1 MMIENSQP
9 PNESPEAS
17 PSSNV
22 STTVSDSLAE
32 FIPGQLTAF
41 DSSEQPFAEISD
53 DEEKI
58 LNELVIIASR
68 TDVASRRFE
77 VEQAWEARLF
87 ERGYQHLLPRRG
99 GGWSL
104 PGEGSKWGPLSTA
117 DSSALYST
125 NIYGRDKDIIVAAIA
140 RETPQIQFFP
150 QDPSKVIDMLTAEQA
165 NKYKAIYVK
174 NNELRQRLAELA
186 YYYYTDDRAILY
198 TRYVVDAQRFGTNED
213 GSPCGREITSVFGKL
228 EGKVPMQAT
237 CQKEMHFIQLYNEID
252 VATAKARYP
261 WAAKNIRPGSCGI
274 GEIELDKIARVN
286 TKLALLGSY
295 VTGDALMREVTEQ
308 YTWLR
313 PEAFYD
319 ECVSD
324 EIRASFLEKFP
335 KGCLI
340 VYAGQTFCFA
350 RAESM
355 DDKLVIT
362 HAMPGI
368 GQNRRALGTNNI
380 SVQKRLNAY
389 FDIMDDFFRKTVPRR
404 HYDSEAFDVTALQ
417 RQDNTPGGSGP
428 FLRQPGVTVDQ
439 LVFVEPTPQPQP
451 SLPEFTKMFF
461 DEMPAS
467 LSGAVPALFGGST
480 NTDTVG
486 GIAMQRDQALAR
498 IGMPWNQAK
507 QAFSEACRQ
516 AVMAAALRPDPIS
529 ESLPNGNVEIDPQL
543 LRGNIVCYP
552 EYDQSFPETWK
563 ERELR
568 YTEIVMQ
575 APQNPFYAALL
586 KVPGNLRA
594 IAENIRMAD
603 LELPGEASVKKALI
617 AIDILKMSQA
627 LPNPE
632 FLQREQQIEQVKLG
646 MQQSAQR
653 GEVIPPEAQQMLA
666 QAAQALNQ
674 MPQEVPSVQVA
685 PDASENH
692 EIEAETAFYWLNSE
706 EGIKFKSGDAN
717 QQAGFHNVF
726 LFWQDHE
733 EMAKKLA
740 PPPVAPMPH
749 VSIPY
754 DKIPP
759 EAQTQA
765 LAHAGIQT
773 TPADTQQKQLTDTQ
787 HEIAKKIV
795 PKTVPAS
802 ENIQVSRIKRSAGPK
817 GGTAN
822 GGGLNNAG

>member
-1 MMIENSQP
+1 MIENSTP
-9 PNESPEAS
+9 PNESPENS
-17 PSSNV
+17 TSSNV
-22 STTVSDSLAE
+22 TTDVSAVDS
-32 FIPGQLTAF
+32 PGDDFVPGEMTSF
-41 DSSEQPFAEISD
+41 DFSPEPFAVLTP
-53 DEEKI
+53 DEEKA
-58 LNELVIIASR
+58 LNELVILASR

-125 NIYGRDKDIIVAAIA
+125 NIYGRDKDIITAAIS

-150 QDPSKVIDMLTAEQA
+150 QNPSKVIDMMTAEQA
-165 NKYKAIYVK
+165 NKYKDIYIK
-174 NNELRQRLAELA
+174 NNDLRNRLAELA
-186 YYYYTDDRAILY
+186 YFYYTDGRAILY
-198 TRYVVDAQRFGTNED
+198 TRYVVDAQRYGLNED
-213 GSPCGREITSVFGKL
+213 GSPRGQEITTVVGKL
-228 EGKVPMQAT
+228 EGKVPMQA
-237 CQKEMHFIQLYNEID
+237 QRQSEMHFVQIYNELDIS
-252 VATAKARYP
+252 TAKARYP
-261 WAAKNIRPGSCGI
+261 WVAKKIRPGSCGI

-295 VTGDALMREVTEQ
+295 VTGDAMMREVTEQ
-308 YTWLR
+308 YTWMR
-313 PEAFYD
+313 PEIFYD
-319 ECVSD
+319 ESISD
-324 EIRASFLEKFP
+324 ALRESFLEKFP
-335 KGCLI
+335 NGCLV
-340 VYAGQTFCFA
+340 VYAGQQFCFA

-355 DDKLVIT
+355 DDKLFIS

-368 GQNRRALGTNNI
+368 GQNRRALGSNNI

-404 HYDSEAFDVTALQ
+404 HYDSEAFDIRALQ
-417 RQDNTPGGSGP
+417 QQDNVPGGSGP

-507 QAFSEACRQ
+507 QAFNEACRQ
-516 AVMAAALRPDPIS
+516 AVLAATSRTETMD
-529 ESLPNGNVEIDPQL
+529 ESLPEGNVSIDPNL
-543 LRGNIVCYP
+543 LKGSIVCYP

-617 AIDILKMSQA
+617 AIDELKQTQPT
-627 LPNPE
+627 PNPQK
-632 FLQREQQIEQVKLG
+632 LMATEQLAKVK
-646 MQQSAQR
+646 QSIAVEVAQ
-653 GEVIPPEAQQMLA
+653 GLPIPPEAEGMLQQVEA
-666 QAAQALNQ
+666 QISSLPDE
-674 MPQEVPSVQVA
+674 MPSVTVA
-685 PDASENH
+685 QDESENH
-692 EIEAETAFYWLNSE
+692 EVEAETAFYWLNSE
-706 EGIKFKSGDAN
+706 EGIKFKKGTQE
-717 QQAGFHNVF
+717 QQAGYQNVL

-733 EMAKKLA
+733 QMAKKLA
-740 PPPVAPMPH
+740 PPPPSPQPH

-759 EAQTQA
+759 EAQAQA
-765 LAHAGIQT
+765 LAHAGITT
-773 TPADTQQKQLTDTQ
+773 TPQSAQQKKNIDTQ
-787 HEIAKKIV
+787 HDIAKKIV
-795 PKTVPAS
+795 PKTVPNS
-802 ENIQVSRIKRSAGPK
+802 ESITVSRIKRSQGPQGNQ
-817 GGTAN
+817 GGMN
-822 GGGLNNAG
+822 GQ